1 MIPRSSRSCR
11 LSRRSCAS
19 SACSLLVSPGRLP
32 RSISACVTQRRT
44 AVSVRSRSRA
54 TSGIDRF
61 PFRHSSTT
69 SALKAGVNALL
80 RRRCCIVCSIGE
92 HPPGAAAPHFGCPP
106 NRGKPIVGKD
116 GVSRDGT
123 HRFLLAAHAW
133 TKQRPFPTRRFC
145 CPLGS
150 ISTTAASD
158 SLPACPPLPGSSPVI
173 GSQSSRAPQA
183 RSAGEGLSSS
193 RRHLPSVPSPLRRGV
208 PRGCFQVLHP
218 FHGLRP
224 ESPGSALPL
233 SAPADPYRRGRL

>member
-80 RRRCCIVCSIGE
+80 RRRCCIACSIGE
-92 HPPGAAAPHFGCPP
+92 HPPGAATPHFGCPP
-106 NRGKPIVGKD
+106 NRGKPTRTLMYVLWRRKLLVCVVSCCDGPHRTVGLH
-116 GVSRDGT
+116 GWSCSFRVL
-123 HRFLLAAHAW
+123 RFLPARRQNAGLRRLLPQYHRRECDPGDDEAGTDREHEAVAAGQCRGKVLATGQQA
-133 TKQRPFPTRRFC
+133 
-145 CPLGS
+145 
-150 ISTTAASD
+150 
-158 SLPACPPLPGSSPVI
+158 
-173 GSQSSRAPQA
+173 SRA
-183 RSAGEGLSSS
+183 
-193 RRHLPSVPSPLRRGV
+193 
-208 PRGCFQVLHP
+208 
-218 FHGLRP
+218 
-224 ESPGSALPL
+224 
-233 SAPADPYRRGRL
+233 